1 MANKFLHYRKNPA
14 AGGIYTEGG
23 SVLKDVSGVVGVY
36 DTAEEVPQ
44 NMDNQ
49 WETFVTVEYDWDP
62 TVDTVH
68 NLVLNAAEDGFDKKW
83 TGKTIAEQRQA
94 HHDEQK
100 VEAFKEKKAQL
111 KLKINTTAANYIER
125 LEGWKLKRAEQQD
138 FISGGTDK
146 RTAIY
151 QEIEDIRVASN
162 NKQAELAPL
171 DPTTLVGQNA
181 LQAFNPQGWGDDL
194 GNDPAPTQSSTWL
207 DTPTA

>member
-1 MANKFLHYRKNPA
+1 MANKFLHYRKNPT

-23 SVLKDVSGVVGVY
+23 AVLKDVSGVVGVY

-111 KLKINTTAANYIER
+111 AIKINTTAGIIVHTNSI
-125 LEGWKLKRAEQQD
+125 
-138 FISGGTDK
+138 
-146 RTAIY
+146 
-151 QEIEDIRVASN
+151 VV
-162 NKQAELAPL
+162 P
-171 DPTTLVGQNA
+171 
-181 LQAFNPQGWGDDL
+181 
-194 GNDPAPTQSSTWL
+194 STKNL
-207 DTPTA
+207 

>member
-1 MANKFLHYRKNPA
+1 MANKFLHYRKNPT

-23 SVLKDVSGVVGVY
+23 AVLKDVSGVVGVY

-111 KLKINTTAANYIER
+111 KVKINTTAANYIER

-171 DPTTLVGQNA
+171 DPTTSVGQNA
-181 LQAFNPQGWGDDL
+181 LQAFNPQGWGDNL
-194 GNDPAPTQSSTWL
+194 GQDQITSASTWL

>member
-14 AGGIYTEGG
+14 EGGIYTEGG
-23 SVLKDVSGVVGVY
+23 EVLKDVSGVVGVY

-100 VEAFKEKKAQL
+100 IEAFKEKKAQL
-111 KLKINTTAANYIER
+111 KLKINTTATNHIER
-125 LEGWKLKRAEQQD
+125 LEDWKLKRAEQQD

-171 DPTTLVGQNA
+171 DPTTSVGQNA
-181 LQAFNPQGWGDDL
+181 LQAFNPQSWGDNL
-194 GNDPAPTQSSTWL
+194 GQDQVTSASSWL